1 MEDIKAVALDVDG
14 VLTDSTFIWGNN
26 GEEYKKFSFTDV
38 MGISLA
44 SKAGI
49 IFALISGEDNVLVD
63 RFAEKMKIVNVYKG
77 TKDKASALISFAKKN
92 KLELSQICFMG
103 DDVNDLGALKLAGLS
118 AAPANAHASVKEFG
132 KTFTT
137 KSGGNGAVRELIDLI
152 LEMKESGKK

>member
-1 MEDIKAVALDVDG
+1 MENIKAVALDVDG

-49 IFALISGEDNVLVD
+49 VFALISGEESSLVD
-63 RFAEKMKIVNVYKG
+63 RFAQKLKIVNVYKG
-77 TKDKASALISFAKKN
+77 TKDKAQALIAFAEKN
-92 KLELSQICFMG
+92 RLKLREICFMG
-103 DDVNDLGALKLAGLS
+103 DDINDLSALKLAGLS
-118 AAPANAHASVKEFG
+118 VAPSNAHVSVKSAV
-132 KTFTT
+132 KLVTT

-152 LEMKESGKK
+152 LEKKESGKK